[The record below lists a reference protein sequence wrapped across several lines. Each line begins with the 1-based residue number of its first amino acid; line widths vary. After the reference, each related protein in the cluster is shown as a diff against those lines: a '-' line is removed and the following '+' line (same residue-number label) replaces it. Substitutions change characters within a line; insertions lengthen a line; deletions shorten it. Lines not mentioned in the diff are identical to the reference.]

1 VQQVRWQTRM
11 LVFSESFVVCRL
23 LWIRGAVEVDDIAA
37 ENLWHADQI
46 QKLEKVLMKKKKPK
60 PPNPKFY
67 LARIMFLGVQP
78 RNSSLAVFIPRPRAT
93 CLFCSSFYPGS

>member
-1 VQQVRWQTRM
+1 M

-46 QKLEKVLMKKKKPK
+46 QKAWESFDEEKE
-60 PPNPKFY
+60 
-67 LARIMFLGVQP
+67 A
-78 RNSSLAVFIPRPRAT
+78 
-93 CLFCSSFYPGS
+93 